1 MPHPRP
7 GTAVTAGRDRHG
19 QMPTGHKS
27 SSQAARA
34 DGRDAQN
41 RKIWRKVHSISAGL
55 DSRKYS
61 AICANCN
68 QLITDC
74 SLHSV
79 IIACRRPIVKDSLT
93 AARLLSRAN
102 EPSFLSLNRPRRTSS
117 ATQLSPIR
125 RWISGRAWCD
135 GPIPARARR
144 DAVCCS
150 VRCRQARHRFVRTA
164 GLRLGRK
171 TLAGYQE
178 QGPSLSSHPALVRS
192 TGSVEPEI
200 SGVIATREDHLRG
213 CLARLRAGRW
223 QSHSICTQWKGG
235 RDRAGKQ
242 QRHPGSSLLTGCN
255 HLPGRAAGEE

>member
-1 MPHPRP
+1 MKASLTTAPMRRAQPSRP
-7 GTAVTAGRDRHG
+7 PTRRRSRAQQLPETASGDPTARRLSRRGTAGQPSRPAAELTPNWLICPCHRYWHLTAE
-19 QMPTGHKS
+19 KC
-27 SSQAARA
+27 
-34 DGRDAQN
+34 
-41 RKIWRKVHSISAGL
+41 
-55 DSRKYS
+55 KYS
-61 AICANCN
+61 AGICANCN

-150 VRCRQARHRFVRTA
+150 VRCRQARHRFLRTA
-164 GLRLGRK
+164 GLPPGRK
-171 TLAGYQE
+171 MLAGYRE
-178 QGPSLSSHPALVRS
+178 QGPCLSSHPALVRS
-192 TGSVEPEI
+192 TGSVELEI
-200 SGVIATREDHLRG
+200 NGVIADMEDQSPWMPGVSSRREVAVPLHLHVVER
-213 CLARLRAGRW
+213 R
-223 QSHSICTQWKGG
+223 KG
-235 RDRAGKQ
+235 
-242 QRHPGSSLLTGCN
+242 QR
-255 HLPGRAAGEE
+255 R